1 MNDPHRRPGP
11 VVDPAAGTA
20 ARETPE
26 DGLPDEPRMIE
37 AVREYLSLVESG
49 RRPNRADFL
58 AAHADMA
65 PALAA
70 YLDALD
76 FVHVAGPELDNAAGS
91 GQSARRSVQAAV
103 DLAVP
108 LGDFRILR
116 EIGRGGMGVVYE
128 AEQLSLGRRIALKVL
143 PFAWTLD
150 SRQLQRFKNEARA
163 AAHLHHSHIVPI
175 YSVGCERG
183 VHFYAMQ
190 YIEGR
195 TLADVI
201 RELRDFT
208 RPIQIRSSRE
218 RSHQSP
224 SNSSQSHSDG
234 SAPRDDSRGRSAA
247 SSDSSAARHDPG
259 SSANRLSSRPQS
271 SRPPSSSS
279 ADSEPA
285 PSQRSGAAPAAV
297 GDTVTGGS
305 ALATACSANNASFF
319 RTVAEFGMQAAEAL
333 EHAHQFGVIHRDIK
347 PGNLLLD
354 VTGHLWVTDFG
365 LAQLPSD
372 LGLTM
377 TGDVLGTLRYMSPEQ
392 ALAKRG
398 LVDHRTDIYALG
410 VTLYE
415 LLTLKPVYDGRDRE
429 ELLRQIAFEEP
440 RPPRRLNPAIPVDLE
455 TIVLKAQAKSI
466 EDRYASAQELADDL
480 RRFVENK
487 PISAR
492 RLPLT
497 ERAAKWAR
505 RHRGVVAASVV
516 LLLVAA
522 VGSGISTALIARAQ
536 WKTKAAYEAEAR
548 ERDRAEKSFRQARDA
563 VDRFTEMSE
572 EELADKVDFQGLRR
586 KFLQAS
592 LAYYQDFIKQRE
604 DDPSLHAEL
613 AASHLRVA
621 NILDEIGSK
630 SEALAAMERARGIQ
644 AKLTPADPAHKEIH
658 RGLASFEMHSA
669 WRRTG
674 DPVRWLG
681 IPTVQA
687 ELQLSD
693 EQIQKISVLS
703 ARRHE
708 AHRGGGFMR
717 SEPSRSDAAKPDQP
731 ANDSSIANQPKQ
743 DQPKTIHGPDEWRLR
758 FEQGLE
764 NTRAIM
770 DVLNPEQAAR
780 LKQIALQKRGS
791 HAFRDPEVAD
801 SLQLSLEQRSQIE
814 AIENRARET
823 SRRNFEEFWQHT
835 RQELQNVLTL
845 EQQAKWK
852 ELLGSP
858 FDFLPPKPA
867 VPQSP

>member
-1 MNDPHRRPGP
+1 MNEKFTVPPFTAPPPGG
-11 VVDPAAGTA
+11 AAGA
-20 ARETPE
+20 EHDDPN
-26 DGLPDEPRMIE
+26 EPRIIE
-37 AVREYLSLVESG
+37 AVQEYLSDVESG
-49 RRPNRADFL
+49 RRPNRSDFL
-58 AAHADMA
+58 AAHADIA

-76 FVHVAGPELDNAAGS
+76 FVHVAAPELDDSAASSETGRP
-91 GQSARRSVQAAV
+91 GAPGPV

-150 SRQLQRFKNEARA
+150 ARQLQRFKNEARA

-195 TLADVI
+195 TLADLI

-208 RPIQIRSSRE
+208 RPLRLRSKPQRSTREGQDVQDDSREQRAALTGSSAADVRRGGPTAAPPLPSTPSPSE
-218 RSHQSP
+218 RSHP
-224 SNSSQSHSDG
+224 
-234 SAPRDDSRGRSAA
+234 ASAA
-247 SSDSSAARHDPG
+247 
-259 SSANRLSSRPQS
+259 QT
-271 SRPPSSSS
+271 
-279 ADSEPA
+279 
-285 PSQRSGAAPAAV
+285 
-297 GDTVTGGS
+297 DTVAGGS
-305 ALATACSANNASFF
+305 RLATACSANSPTFF
-319 RTVAEFGMQAAEAL
+319 RTIAEFGLQAAEAL

-354 VTGHLWVTDFG
+354 VSGHLWVTDFG

-415 LLTLKPVYDGRDRE
+415 LLTLKPVYNGRDRE

-480 RRFVENK
+480 RRFVDNK

-497 ERAAKWAR
+497 ERLAKWAR
-505 RHRGVVAASVV
+505 RHRGMVAASIL

-522 VGSGISTALIARAQ
+522 VGSGIGTALIAREQ

-572 EELADKVDFQGLRR
+572 EELADKLDFQGLRR

-592 LAYYQDFIKQRE
+592 LAYYQDFINQRE
-604 DDPSLHAEL
+604 DDASLHAEL
-613 AASHLRVA
+613 AASYLRVA

-630 SEALAAMERARGIQ
+630 SEARAAMERARGIQ

-669 WRRTG
+669 WRRAG

-681 IPTVQA
+681 IPAVQA
-687 ELQLSD
+687 ELKLTQ
-693 EQIQKISVLS
+693 EQIQKINELS
-703 ARRHE
+703 SRRHD
-708 AHRGGGFMR
+708 AHRGSFFAR
-717 SEPSRSDAAKPDQP
+717 PEPGRSDDVKSAEPRSPEPKPER
-731 ANDSSIANQPKQ
+731 
-743 DQPKTIHGPDEWRLR
+743 GPDEWRVR
-758 FEQGLE
+758 FEQGLA
-764 NTRAIM
+764 NARAIM
-770 DVLNPEQAAR
+770 DVLRPEQAAR

-801 SLQLSLEQRSQIE
+801 SLELSPEQRTQIE
-814 AIENRARET
+814 GIENQARET
-823 SRRNFEEFWQHT
+823 SRRNFDEFWQHT
-835 RQELQNVLTL
+835 RQQLKDVLTSD
-845 EQQAKWK
+845 QQAKWR
-852 ELLGSP
+852 ELLGAP
-858 FDFLPPKPA
+858 FEFLPPKPLG
-867 VPQSP
+867 PQAP